1 MSSSIDKVK
10 QLLSG
15 EWFICS
21 KLNQNKVLDL
31 NSQNVILND
40 KDPSKNTQKWTVSY
54 DNSSSIGRAF
64 IIKNKSVND
73 YFLTDDGG
81 NAMIHDVGVSYGDV
95 IYQRWY
101 FYYQDDGSFII
112 ANYVGDYLNPSVLD
126 VAGASTNNGT
136 NILSYSHSGID
147 NQRFYLVSANSQ

>member
-1 MSSSIDKVK
+1 MSSSINKVK

-21 KLNQNKVLDL
+21 KLNQDKVLDL

-40 KDPSKNTQKWTVSY
+40 KDPNKDTQKWTVSY
-54 DNSSSIGRAF
+54 DNGSSIGRAF
-64 IIKNKSVND
+64 IVKNKSISN
-73 YFLTDDGG
+73 YFLNDNNG
-81 NAMIHDVGVSYGDV
+81 NAVITTAATSYSYA

-136 NILSYSHSGID
+136 NILSYAHSGSD
-147 NQRFYLVSANSQ
+147 NQRFYLVSANS